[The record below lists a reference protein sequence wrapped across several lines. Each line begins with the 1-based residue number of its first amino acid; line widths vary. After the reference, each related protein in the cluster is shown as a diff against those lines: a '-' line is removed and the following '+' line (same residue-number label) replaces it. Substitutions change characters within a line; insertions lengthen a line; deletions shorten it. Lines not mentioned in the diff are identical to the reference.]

1 MDTTL
6 NVIFYF
12 LDPLIVSLI
21 DVYVIDVV
29 DRFK

>member
-6 NVIFYF
+6 RVIFYF